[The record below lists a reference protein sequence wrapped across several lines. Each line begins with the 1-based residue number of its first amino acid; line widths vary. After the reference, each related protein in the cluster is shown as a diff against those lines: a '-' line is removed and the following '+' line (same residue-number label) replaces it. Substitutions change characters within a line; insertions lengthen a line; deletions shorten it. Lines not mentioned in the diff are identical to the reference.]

1 MTSKVDFEAMPT
13 GVRVTRLTTIDKNI
27 VIPDNVNGQPVRSIG
42 PRFLSDSRGGSART
56 LIIPATVTS
65 MDPAAL
71 DGTTGIVEIRYEGEL
86 EVFEGFKLVCSN
98 DCVVRCPCHGKEFRF
113 EFMANHPMS
122 FPEFDDAVLS
132 LYMRLTPE
140 VALNRLID
148 PVGLTDVNR
157 DKYRR
162 FISDRIMPRAEQAV
176 STGDS
181 ETLMKLLS
189 TGMISDDDLRRLL
202 DRSLRS
208 GRIPMTS
215 ILMSETRRRAEKKR
229 FEPAR
234 GPAPRL
240 TGRAPTCI

>member
-1 MTSKVDFEAMPT
+1 MTSKVDFDIT
-13 GVRVTRLTTIDKNI
+13 QSGVRITKLTTIDKTI
-27 VIPDNVNGQPVRSIG
+27 VVPDNVNGAPVTSIG
-42 PRFLSDSRGGSART
+42 PRFLTDSRGGSART
-56 LIIPATVTS
+56 LVIPATVAS
-65 MDPAAL
+65 MDPSAL

-86 EVFEGFKLVCSN
+86 EVFETFKLLCSN
-98 DCVVRCPCHGKEFRF
+98 DCVVKCPNKGKEFSF

-140 VALNRLID
+140 VALSRLVD

-181 ETLMKLLS
+181 EVLGKLLS
-189 TGMISDDDLRRLL
+189 TGMISDADLRRLL

-215 ILMSETRRRAEKKR
+215 ILMSETRKRAEKK
-229 FEPAR
+229 
-234 GPAPRL
+234 
-240 TGRAPTCI
+240 

>member
-1 MTSKVDFEAMPT
+1 MTSKVDFDMTPS
-13 GVRVTRLTTIDKNI
+13 GVRITKLTTIDKTI
-27 VIPDNVNGQPVRSIG
+27 VVPDSVNGVPVRSIG
-42 PRFLSDSRGGSART
+42 PTFLSDSRGGSART
-56 LIIPATVTS
+56 LVIPATVES

-86 EVFEGFKLVCSN
+86 ERFETFKLLCSN
-98 DCVVRCPCHGKEFRF
+98 DCVVRCPCQGREFCF

-140 VALNRLID
+140 VALSRLID
-148 PVGLTDVNR
+148 PVGLTDANR

-181 ETLMKLLS
+181 ETLGKLLT
-189 TGMISDDDLRRLL
+189 TGMISDADLRRLL

-215 ILMSETRRRAEKKR
+215 ILMSETRRRAEKK
-229 FEPAR
+229 
-234 GPAPRL
+234 
-240 TGRAPTCI
+240 